1 MGPHWTQR
9 SPRGRSSSPRGPK
22 TEVQEP
28 SGASFLSLLGPIL
41 DVFQYHSRPPFDYA
55 ELCLHQYPTTKNER
69 IRRNNFHD
77 FVAVQLMV
85 RRTISRPTITWTAIK
100 SWKIHTLM
108 AVGREI
114 VRPTIGCDGG
124 GSGNVAVWPMVG
136 RTISRPTSMK
146 VCIFQDFVAV

>member
-1 MGPHWTQR
+1 
-9 SPRGRSSSPRGPK
+9 
-22 TEVQEP
+22 
-28 SGASFLSLLGPIL
+28 
-41 DVFQYHSRPPFDYA
+41 
-55 ELCLHQYPTTKNER
+55 
-69 IRRNNFHD
+69 
-77 FVAVQLMV
+77 MV

-124 GSGNVAVWPMVG
+124 GSGYVAVWPMVG

-146 VCIFQDFVAV
+146 VCIFHDFVAV